1 MIQTT
6 TGYYSR
12 IECACGRSSGAREAP
27 THGGPKHATE
37 SSALST
43 CPNPPVPV
51 TPGTGSPCSY
61 DEMHQ
66 ARSLTHVY
74 TSLQR
79 LLALA
84 TFHVWTRLADMIV
97 TLSGTTL
104 SMLGALLVLGR
115 TVPRR
120 LVCFLACIDFL
131 QGLFL
136 LCIRLVVFMFMLL
149 RLVFL
154 ARVF

>member
-27 THGGPKHATE
+27 THGGPKHENLPLCPHVQTHQSPSRLELVRPALMMKCTKRE
-37 SSALST
+37 ALRMSIPVCNGCLRWRLST
-43 CPNPPVPV
+43 C
-51 TPGTGSPCSY
+51 GL
-61 DEMHQ
+61 DL
-66 ARSLTHVY
+66 R
-74 TSLQR
+74 
-79 LLALA
+79 
-84 TFHVWTRLADMIV
+84 
-97 TLSGTTL
+97 SGTTL

-131 QGLFL
+131 QGLFV